1 MSDIGV
7 MADDDVD
14 VDVESTLKEVSPTVM
29 NCKHLPAVIHIPNKG
44 KLCQI
49 RPSSLLYGT
58 YAVI

>member
-1 MSDIGV
+1 M
-7 MADDDVD
+7 MADVDVD
-14 VDVESTLKEVSPTVM
+14 VDVESTLKEVSRTVM